1 MTEPIISIA
10 MTSPPFLPFTRPS
23 IDEPTIT
30 EVAQVLRSGWL
41 TGGPKVLEFEAALS
55 RYCQGRTVRT
65 FNSGSAAL
73 TIALRLAGIG
83 PDDEVLTSPLT
94 WVATPNV
101 VLEVGARPVFV
112 DVDPVSRNIDLSAV
126 EANVGPRT
134 RALLP
139 VDLAGLPVNRER
151 LYAIASKHRLRVIED
166 AAQSLGA
173 QWHGQPIGASGDF
186 VAFSFHANKNITTG
200 EGGALVIPDDIDSAL
215 CERMR
220 LQGVFRNQNGDM
232 DVDIRGTKSNLT
244 DIAATIGIGQ
254 LKRLSELTHRRR
266 ELARYYFECIRQDM
280 GLDLPA
286 ADFVQSNWHMFQ
298 VLLPIGTD
306 RRTFIEA
313 MKTEGI
319 GVGVHY
325 PAAHLFT
332 LYRTLGYAP
341 GDFPVAEDI
350 GRRTVT
356 LPLFAAMSHADV
368 QRVCIA
374 LEKTLLNAGC

>member
-1 MTEPIISIA
+1 

-23 IDEPTIT
+23 IDESTIA
-30 EVAQVLRSGWL
+30 EVAKVLRSGWL

-83 PDDEVLTSPLT
+83 PEDEVLTSPLT

-139 VDLAGLPVNRER
+139 VDLAGLPVDRER

-173 QWHGQPIGASGDF
+173 QWHGQPIGAFGDF

-244 DIAATIGIGQ
+244 DIAAAIGIGQ
-254 LKRLSELTHRRR
+254 LERLSELTRRRR
-266 ELARYYFECIRQDM
+266 ELARYYFECIRRDM

-306 RRTFIEA
+306 RRAFIED

-332 LYRTLGYAP
+332 LYRNLGYAP

-374 LEKTLLNAGC
+374 LEKTLLKAGF